1 MAGDGS
7 AAGRNDGGPAPRRWI
22 EIGTSQPTLPD
33 LDAIPLPRLPG
44 RRTAGRPPASRVPRA
59 RPGDPRPGLAGDA
72 AGGVERP
79 DRRPP
84 PRTRGGGRGRERH
97 VPRTTGA
104 IAAVAGIS
112 AIGTLLSRVTGMG
125 RTLST
130 AYALGAS
137 GVSDAY
143 NLANTTPNIVYDLI
157 LGGVLAGTLVPVF
170 VQALNTPESEGG
182 EAAGWEAIS
191 AVCSA
196 IAAVLVAVTVVFLLA
211 TPLIIRFY
219 MLTNHSAQVGA
230 ERRLA
235 TSLLYLFV
243 PQFFLYGM
251 TAVVTAILVAR
262 RRYAAPMYTPVLNN
276 VVVIVVLAA
285 FAVVVGTHPTPA
297 SVEHDHRALLLL
309 GAGTTAGV
317 AAMALALVPA
327 LRHAGAR
334 LRFVWDPGHPAC
346 RTILRLSG
354 WMAGV
359 VVSNQIA
366 YLVVILLSGGR
377 PGDYSA
383 YSYAYLFMTLPY
395 GVWAVSV
402 MAPMETEVATA
413 WQAGDRD
420 AARRKLV
427 ESIWLVMV
435 VIVPAG
441 LGMAVLARPAITLV
455 LQHGA
460 LSAHGASAT
469 SGALIAMALGLPTFS
484 LYLVLMRAYQAL
496 QDTRM
501 MFNVYLVENGLNI
514 VLDVALYHRFGVRGL
529 AAGLSLAYAG
539 GMVVALV
546 NLSRRMGGLG
556 GRRLAAGAVSVLGAA
571 VAAAGAAGAVAWAVG
586 HLPGGSHQIGL
597 ALRVVVGVST
607 GVTVYLLA
615 ARTLRFDEVRKL
627 LQLRRS
633 PDPA

>member
-1 MAGDGS
+1 
-7 AAGRNDGGPAPRRWI
+7 
-22 EIGTSQPTLPD
+22 
-33 LDAIPLPRLPG
+33 
-44 RRTAGRPPASRVPRA
+44 
-59 RPGDPRPGLAGDA
+59 
-72 AGGVERP
+72 
-79 DRRPP
+79 
-84 PRTRGGGRGRERH
+84 
-97 VPRTTGA
+97 
-104 IAAVAGIS
+104 
-112 AIGTLLSRVTGMG
+112 MG

-143 NLANTTPNIVYDLI
+143 NVANTTPNIIYDLI

-170 VQALNTPESEGG
+170 VQALNTPEEEGG

-191 AVCSA
+191 AVCTL
-196 IAAVLVAVTVVFLLA
+196 IAAVLVVVTALFLLA

-219 MLTNHSAQVGA
+219 TLTDHGAAAVA

-235 TSLLYLFV
+235 VALLYLFV
-243 PQFFLYGM
+243 PQLFLYGM

-262 RRYAAPMYTPVLNN
+262 RHYAAPMYTPVLNN
-276 VVVIVVLAA
+276 LVVIVVLAA

-297 SVEHDHRALLLL
+297 SVEHDHRAVVLL
-309 GAGTTAGV
+309 GLGTTAGV
-317 AAMALALVPA
+317 AAMALALLPA
-327 LRHAGAR
+327 LRRAGAR

-346 RTILRLSG
+346 RTIMRLSG
-354 WMAGV
+354 WTFGFV
-359 VVSNQIA
+359 VANQVA
-366 YLVVILLSGGR
+366 YLFVILLSTGR

-383 YSYAYLFMTLPY
+383 YSYAYLFMTPPY

-402 MAPMETEVATA
+402 MAPMETEVAHA
-413 WQAGDRD
+413 WQAGHHE
-420 AARRKLV
+420 AARRRLV
-427 ESIWLVMV
+427 ESLWLVLV

-441 LGMAVLARPAITLV
+441 LGMAVLARPAITVV

-460 LSAHGASAT
+460 LSAHGARAT
-469 SGALIAMALGLPTFS
+469 SDALIAMALGLPTFS
-484 LYLVLMRAYQAL
+484 LYLVLMRAYQAI
-496 QDTRM
+496 QDTRT
-501 MFNVYLVENGLNI
+501 MFFIYLVENGLNI
-514 VLDVALYHRFGVRGL
+514 VFDLALYHRFGIRGL

-539 GMVVALV
+539 GTAVALV

-556 GRRLAAGAVSVLGAA
+556 GRRLVTATLTVIGAAA
-571 VAAAGAAGAVAWAVG
+571 VAVGAAGVVAWAVG
-586 HLPGGSHQIGL
+586 HLPGGSRQLGL
-597 ALRVVVGVST
+597 AFRVAVGVTT